1 MMHDWSCAWV
11 STITIFIIGPGR
23 NLPQKRPVFAGSPS
37 IKYKKRMSIALKFP
51 RDLTQIDVNN
61 LGELIWWSNHLG
73 INPERV
79 LSIVDKVG
87 NRAKDVRNY
96 HWRHNGSNITL
107 EINGSQIASN
117 TKKRT

>member
-1 MMHDWSCAWV
+1 
-11 STITIFIIGPGR
+11 
-23 NLPQKRPVFAGSPS
+23 
-37 IKYKKRMSIALKFP
+37 MSIGSKLP

-87 NRAKDVRNY
+87 NRVKDVRNY
-96 HWRHNGSNITL
+96 HWRHNGCNISVETNTL
-107 EINGSQIASN
+107 QIASN
-117 TKKRT
+117 TKKRK